1 MKNLTLE
8 NIIPAVH
15 GAYHGD
21 PALLRQEVT
30 SITTD
35 SRAVEKGGLFA
46 AICGQNHD
54 GHDYVNA
61 CFAKGALCCL
71 TEREIPNA
79 AGPYIVVR
87 DTQIALGELAAFYRA
102 QLELPVLGVT
112 GSVGKT
118 TAKEMVAAVLSQ
130 RFCTLKTE
138 KNFNN
143 DLGVPLTLFRLRE
156 EHEIAV
162 VEMGISHF
170 GEMRNLS
177 RIVRPDMA
185 LITVI
190 GHAHLEFLQDR
201 AGVLRAKSEI
211 LDGMDEN
218 GVVFVN
224 GDDDL
229 LRSMDC
235 RGRKKV
241 MFGTTPDCAVYAE
254 QFAAGETGSR
264 CVICGGDRRIEAEI
278 PAFGAHMI
286 YAALAAA
293 AIGIHMG
300 LTDEEIAAGIRAYE
314 PVGFRSRV
322 ERSRTLTVINDCYNA
337 NPDSCSMAI
346 HSLAEMDCPGRR
358 VCILGDMLELGENG
372 PALHRELGVYAAGQG
387 MDLVLC
393 CGSLSRQTHAGAAEG
408 TNSRWY
414 VEKSALMADLAA
426 QIRPGDTVL
435 VKASRGM
442 HFEEIVEKLKAL

>member
-15 GAYHGD
+15 GEYHGD
-21 PALLRQEVT
+21 PALLRQEVV

-35 SRAVEKGGLFA
+35 SRAAEKGSLFA

-61 CFAKGALCCL
+61 CFSKGALCCL
-71 TEREIPNA
+71 TERKIPNA

-102 QLELPVLGVT
+102 QLELPILGVT

-156 EHEIAV
+156 EHEVAV

-201 AGVLRAKSEI
+201 VGVLCAKSEI
-211 LDGMDEN
+211 LDGMDET

-224 GDDDL
+224 GDDDM
-229 LRSMDC
+229 LRSMDR

-254 QFAAGETGSR
+254 HFAAGETGSN
-264 CVICGGDRRIEAEI
+264 CVIRSGDHRIEAEI
-278 PAFGAHMI
+278 PAFGAHMV

-322 ERSRTLTVINDCYNA
+322 ERSRTLTIINDCYNA

-372 PALHRELGVYAAGQG
+372 PALHRALGVYAAEQR

-393 CGSLSRQTHAGAAEG
+393 CGSLSRQTHSGAEEG

-426 QIRPGDTVL
+426 QVRPGDTVL

-442 HFEEIVEKLKAL
+442 HFEEIVEKLKTL